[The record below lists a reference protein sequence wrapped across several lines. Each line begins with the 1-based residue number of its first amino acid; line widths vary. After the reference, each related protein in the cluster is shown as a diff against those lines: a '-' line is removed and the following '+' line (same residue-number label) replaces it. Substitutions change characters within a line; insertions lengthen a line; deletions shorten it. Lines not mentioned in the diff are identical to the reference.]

1 MRRARALR
9 RRGALLACLSLGTL
23 LALADAKGTFYPP
36 AAPLPYGGRYSL
48 YTAGS
53 SPQLGPGKP
62 VGKHK

>member
-9 RRGALLACLSLGTL
+9 RHGALLACLSLGTL
-23 LALADAKGTFYPP
+23 LALTDAKGAFYPP

-53 SPQLGPGKP
+53 SPQLGKP